1 MRLGIGSAMVAVLLA
16 VVGMLLFGTGPAD
29 AQLAGWR
36 AERVGGRPLPDPERA
51 GPAEIARLFDRVD
64 GPALAARYPRLVGNL
79 DGAPPWLRYAVNAAQ
94 AGGPPRQ
101 LLGYDR
107 SGDGRLVEVYGDL
120 TTADRI
126 AVLVPGVDNT
136 AANFDRLR
144 GGRHRR
150 TVAAGPALY
159 AQVATLRADARVAV
173 VAWLGYDA
181 PEGLGREAFREERA
195 AAGAKALVRFVDG
208 LAAYRPAAAITVI
221 GHSYGS
227 VVVGRAARS
236 LNRQV
241 RDIVAVASPG
251 MGVDRVGQLRTRARV
266 WAGTAGAD
274 WVRRLP
280 SFRFLGVGHGTRPSD
295 RAFGARP
302 LPVDGVTG
310 HYDYFR
316 PGTGSLRA
324 MASITLGESRAAA
337 APPD

>member
-1 MRLGIGSAMVAVLLA
+1 MRLGIGSAMAAVVLA
-16 VVGMLLFGTGPAD
+16 IVGMLLFGAAPAD

-51 GPAEIARLFDRVD
+51 SPAEIARLFTRTD
-64 GPALAARYPRLVGNL
+64 GSALAARYPRLVGNL
-79 DGAPPWLRYAVNAAQ
+79 DGTPPSLRYAVNAAQ
-94 AGGPPRQ
+94 AGGRPRQ

-107 SGDGRLVEVYGDL
+107 SGDGRLVEVFGDL
-120 TTADRI
+120 MTADRI

-136 AANFDRLR
+136 ALNFDRLR

-150 TVAAGPALY
+150 TAAAAPTLY
-159 AQVATLRADARVAV
+159 NQAAKLRPGARVAV

-195 AAGAKALVRFVDG
+195 AAGARALVRFVDG

-227 VVVGRAARS
+227 VVVGLAARS
-236 LNRQV
+236 LNPQV

-251 MGVDRVGQLRTRARV
+251 MGVDRLGQLHTRARV
-266 WAGTAGAD
+266 WAGTAGSD

-280 SFRFLGVGHGTRPSD
+280 AFRFLGVGHGAQPS
-295 RAFGARP
+295 AKGFGALP
-302 LPVDGVTG
+302 LPVDGVAG

-324 MASITLGESRAAA
+324 MASITLGAGWAV
-337 APPD
+337 APRG

>member
-16 VVGMLLFGTGPAD
+16 VVGMLLFGAGPGD

-36 AERVGGRPLPDPERA
+36 
-51 GPAEIARLFDRVD
+51 
-64 GPALAARYPRLVGNL
+64 
-79 DGAPPWLRYAVNAAQ
+79 
-94 AGGPPRQ
+94 
-101 LLGYDR
+101 
-107 SGDGRLVEVYGDL
+107 
-120 TTADRI
+120 
-126 AVLVPGVDNT
+126 
-136 AANFDRLR
+136 
-144 GGRHRR
+144 
-150 TVAAGPALY
+150 
-159 AQVATLRADARVAV
+159 
-173 VAWLGYDA
+173 
-181 PEGLGREAFREERA
+181 ERA

-295 RAFGARP
+295 GAFGARA

-324 MASITLGESRAAA
+324 MALITLGESPAAA
-337 APPD
+337 APPG